1 MGVAGAG
8 KTTVGKLLATQLGW
22 KFADG
27 DDYHPAVNLEKMRKG
42 IPLTDADRAPWLETL
57 RELISGWI
65 TAKKNVVLACSALKR
80 EYRTKLHIG
89 PEVRIVY
96 LKGSPELLRR
106 RLHERNGHFMTE
118 QMLES
123 QLAALEE
130 PEDAVTAIVGIGG
143 QATGVLMMRVSGE
156 AVERIAKNLFARDR
170 SKPPPDPL
178 ASVAEICNKIAA
190 NFKSKLGSLGD
201 RCELSAP
208 AVVTGSGAQ
217 CRAVASNESLRLSV
231 IYQDQPISIT
241 LHIE

>member
-1 MGVAGAG
+1 MKSSTASRRGESVIILLMGVSGAG
-8 KTTVGKLLATQLGW
+8 KTTVGELLASRLGW
-22 KFADG
+22 AFADA
-27 DDYHPAVNLEKMRKG
+27 DDYHPLQNVEKMRNG

-130 PEDAVTAIVGIGG
+130 PEDAVAINIG
-143 QATGVLMMRVSGE
+143 QSPAAL
-156 AVERIAKNLFARDR
+156 
-170 SKPPPDPL
+170 
-178 ASVAEICNKIAA
+178 VAEIC
-190 NFKSKLGSLGD
+190 KSLAL
-201 RCELSAP
+201 
-208 AVVTGSGAQ
+208 T
-217 CRAVASNESLRLSV
+217 
-231 IYQDQPISIT
+231 
-241 LHIE
+241 